1 MVNLIKLGKYLCD
14 ENFKIEKKEIMEDT
28 KRWKE
33 LSCSWIV
40 TNHPVKNGHSAPN
53 NLCNQ

>member
-40 TNHPVKNGHSAPN
+40 TNHTVKNGHCAPN